1 MECGRQCCA
10 LHQITR
16 IERRSKYS
24 CSDCFLCIPFVFSE
38 VQTKLAIYM
47 YVTCVCNRTWSLGL
61 RAPLVPCNIF
71 PFPKHRC
78 MIWYDMKRMWLF
90 TRRMWLF
97 TWHIMLT
104 HSSIQMFPTILWHLQ
119 CNWVVNMPSRGQ
131 KDKKSFSHHCCVPC
145 VPLIP
150 LMCNFQK

>member
-38 VQTKLAIYM
+38 VQTKLATYM

-78 MIWYDMKRMWLF
+78 MIWYEVNVTFHSQNVAFYMTHYVGPFLNSNVSHQSLAFTMYSCKHALQGLKRQK
-90 TRRMWLF
+90 
-97 TWHIMLT
+97 IILT
-104 HSSIQMFPTILWHLQ
+104 SLLCSMCSSYSSY
-119 CNWVVNMPSRGQ
+119 V
-131 KDKKSFSHHCCVPC
+131 
-145 VPLIP
+145 
-150 LMCNFQK
+150 